1 MREIFNEIPPKGRI
15 VLMGIFAILGLWAFL
30 RLFSNV
36 LPTLIFL
43 GVAAGMGYLAEKMLP
58 TKNPYGLFGNTFAG
72 LAGAWLGTKLLGVW
86 GPEIAGMR
94 IVPGILG
101 AAGVTFLFHLKMR
114 SDRAKSLD
122 DFKAKADPNDPLLM
136 SELDGYRLVE
146 ALGTGANAKVYKGL
160 PDESLSESD
169 AVACKILKE
178 EATKGEEFMSRY
190 NREIRIAHK
199 LDHPAIVKVH
209 GWGQQDGLY
218 YITMEYVPGGTLA
231 DEIVEGGLPLEKV
244 MDYMGQL
251 MSALQHA
258 HDQQVVHRDIKPENI
273 LFSKGKCKVSDFG
286 LGRALVDDVSLT
298 KEGTVLGTPAYIAPE
313 QIHGKKPTA
322 ACDQYALGVLFYEL
336 LTGERPFQSDDSLA
350 LLMQQLQAKA
360 PSPKELRA
368 ELSDDVCAVVERMM
382 EKKPED
388 RYPDLNAAL
397 EALHLLGKD
406 GKGSASA

>member
-1 MREIFNEIPPKGRI
+1 MREILNEIPPNVRL
-15 VLMGIFAILGLWAFL
+15 VLTALFAVLGLWLFFKMFANVFGFL
-30 RLFSNV
+30 VILA
-36 LPTLIFL
+36 I
-43 GVAAGMGYLAEKMLP
+43 AAGMGYAAEQVMP
-58 TKNPYGLFGNTFAG
+58 TKNPYGIVGNTFAG
-72 LAGAWLGTKLLGVW
+72 LLGAWLGTKLLGTW
-86 GPEIAGMR
+86 GPAIKGMH
-94 IVPGILG
+94 IFPGIGG
-101 AAGVTFLFHLKMR
+101 AAMVTFLFHLKMR
-114 SDRAKSLD
+114 SDRAKSMDSL
-122 DFKAKADPNDPLLM
+122 KAKADDNDPLIM

-146 ALGTGANAKVYKGL
+146 ELGTGANAKVYKGL
-160 PDESLSESD
+160 PDESLNEAE

-199 LDHPAIVKVH
+199 LDHPGIIKVH

-218 YITMEYVPGGTLA
+218 FITMEYVKGGTLA
-231 DEIVEGGLPLEKV
+231 DEIVEGGLPLDKV
-244 MDYMGQL
+244 VDYMSQL
-251 MSALQHA
+251 MAALQHA

-273 LFSKGKCKVSDFG
+273 LFSEGKCKVSDFG

-336 LTGERPFQSDDSLA
+336 LTGSRPFISDDSLA

-360 PSPKELRA
+360 PSPKESRP
-368 ELSDDVCAVVERMM
+368 ELSDEICAIVARMM

-388 RYPDLNAAL
+388 RYPELKDALADLKA
-397 EALHLLGKD
+397 LGKD
-406 GKGSASA
+406 GKPEAE

>member
-1 MREIFNEIPPKGRI
+1 MRDIINEIPPKVRM
-15 VLMGIFAILGLWAFL
+15 VLLGLFALLGLWAF
-30 RLFSNV
+30 FKAFKN
-36 LPTLIFL
+36 IFGFL
-43 GVAAGMGYLAEKMLP
+43 VILAVAAGMGYLAEKMLP
-58 TKNPYGLFGNTFAG
+58 TKNPYGLLGNTFAG
-72 LAGAWLGTKLLGVW
+72 LLGAWLGTKLLGEW
-86 GPEIAGMR
+86 GPILAGMR
-94 IVPGILG
+94 ILPGIGG

-160 PDESLSESD
+160 PDESLSED
-169 AVACKILKE
+169 NAVACKILKE

-209 GWGQQDGLY
+209 GWGQQDGLFF
-218 YITMEYVPGGTLA
+218 ITMEYVKGGTLA
-231 DEIVEGGLPLEKV
+231 DEILEGGLPMEKV
-244 MDYMGQL
+244 IDYMSQL

-273 LFSKGKCKVSDFG
+273 LFSEGKCKVSDFG

-313 QIHGKKPTA
+313 QIHGKKPTS

-360 PSPKELRA
+360 PSPKELRP
-368 ELSDDVCAVVERMM
+368 ELSDEICAIVERMM

-388 RYPDLNAAL
+388 RYPDLNEALTAL
-397 EALHLLGKD
+397 ETA
-406 GKGSASA
+406 APAN